1 MSTCTR
7 TVELDQLPKRPAPS
21 KQTYGEGIIL
31 SESTSSSVQRSSQA
45 SEDGNSGND
54 GRETTVMP
62 KWTDPGNPVRMAAT
76 FWSLFVMGAND
87 AAYGA
92 LIPYVRPV
100 SNSLKQTS

>member
-7 TVELDQLPKRPAPS
+7 TIELEQLPERPAPS
-21 KQTYGEGIIL
+21 KQNYGEGIML
-31 SESTSSSVQRSSQA
+31 SESTNSSLQRRQANEGGDSSS
-45 SEDGNSGND
+45 D

-76 FWSLFVMGAND
+76 FWSLLVMGAND

-92 LIPYVRPV
+92 LIPYVCSYYFLCRP
-100 SNSLKQTS
+100 